1 MSNNPYAP
9 PSTTGGIDVPGVPAN
24 DPLAGR
30 FSRFASAMVDGILT
44 LAITMP
50 VMFATGFVARTQ
62 AQQVGFL
69 EQIAMSSLGMVW
81 MLALNGYFLATRGQT
96 IGKMLTKIQI
106 VDAQSG
112 GLLPFLRVYVY
123 RYLWMLP
130 LGFIVALI
138 PGTVDDILVN
148 VLVLIDALLIFGAAR
163 RCLHDYIAGS
173 KVVLYRAH
181 RQRVT

>member
-9 PSTTGGIDVPGVPAN
+9 PSTTGGIDVPAVPEH
-24 DPLAGR
+24 DELARR
-30 FSRFASAMVDGILT
+30 FTRFASAMVDGILMM
-44 LAITMP
+44 AITMP

-69 EQIAMSSLGMVW
+69 EQIAMSLLGMVS
-81 MLALNGYFLATRGQT
+81 MLALNGYLLATRGQT

-130 LGFIVALI
+130 LVFVVALI
-138 PGTVDDILVN
+138 PGTVDNVLVN
-148 VLVLIDALLIFGAAR
+148 VVALIDALFIFVTAR

-173 KVVLYRAH
+173 KVVLYKAH
-181 RQRVT
+181 RQRAT

>member
-1 MSNNPYAP
+1 MSDNPYAP
-9 PSTTGGIDVPGVPAN
+9 PSTIGCIDTPAVHAN
-24 DPLAGR
+24 DELAGR
-30 FSRFASAMVDGILT
+30 FTRFASAMVDGIL
-44 LAITMP
+44 LMAITMP

-69 EQIAMSSLGMVW
+69 EQIAMSLLGIGV
-81 MLALNGYFLATRGQT
+81 MLAMNGYLLATRGQS
-96 IGKMLTKIQI
+96 IGKILTKIQI

-112 GLLPFLRVYVY
+112 GLLPFHRVYVY

-130 LGFIVALI
+130 LVFVVALI

-148 VLVLIDALLIFGAAR
+148 VVAIVDVLFIFGGAR

-173 KVVLYRAH
+173 KVVLYQAN
-181 RQRVT
+181 RQMIT